1 MWVKTFY
8 RGLLLMMA
16 GCLFSVAA
24 FASDGDTSHSSSSSS
39 TQTSAFSEEE
49 VMEKANAFFGETT
62 EGLAKAIEKVFADQ
76 GKPNAIITG
85 EELSAALG
93 VGVRYGQGELQTV
106 DGDTM
111 PVFWQGPSVGFDLG
125 ANAAKVFTLVYN
137 LNDVEKLFQRFP
149 GVEGSIYV
157 VAGVGV
163 NYQKSGDM
171 VLAPIRTGV
180 GLRSGANVGYL
191 HYNKEKSWIPF

>member
-1 MWVKTFY
+1 MIFFQKYQVHRLMQDKLTVANDAVLSRGDLDHRNLHLFVTSGGVEHRDEVLVFDFY
-8 RGLLLMMA
+8 
-16 GCLFSVAA
+16 
-24 FASDGDTSHSSSSSS
+24 
-39 TQTSAFSEEE
+39 
-49 VMEKANAFFGETT
+49 
-62 EGLAKAIEKVFADQ
+62 
-76 GKPNAIITG
+76 
-85 EELSAALG
+85 
-93 VGVRYGQGELQTV
+93 
-106 DGDTM
+106 
-111 PVFWQGPSVGFDLG
+111 DLG
-125 ANAAKVFTLVYN
+125 ANAAKFFTWVYN

>member
-1 MWVKTFY
+1 MWTTTFY
-8 RGLLLMMA
+8 RRCVAILGAVLLS
-16 GCLFSVAA
+16 SVAWA
-24 FASDGDTSHSSSSSS
+24 ADTKTHHSSSSS
-39 TQTSAFSEEE
+39 TETSAFSEQE
-49 VMEKANAFFGETT
+49 VMDKANAFFGETT

-93 VGVRYGQGELQTV
+93 VGVRYGQGELQMV
-106 DGDTM
+106 SGETM